1 MKQGRVDPLDIVLHE
16 VHNVKET
23 TSVVREMGKEKK
35 KKKKGTLPPK
45 QEGNYRK
52 HVYLDCDGFIAGKV
66 D

>member
-1 MKQGRVDPLDIVLHE
+1 MLFV
-16 VHNVKET
+16 
-23 TSVVREMGKEKK
+23 EMGKEKK